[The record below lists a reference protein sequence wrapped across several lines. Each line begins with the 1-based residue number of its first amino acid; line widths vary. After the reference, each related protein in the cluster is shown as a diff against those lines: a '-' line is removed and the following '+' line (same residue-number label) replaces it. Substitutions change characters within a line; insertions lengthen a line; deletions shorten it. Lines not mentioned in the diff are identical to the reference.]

1 MEMKNIIENKKKF
14 IEWNLTK
21 WLYHETS
28 SVYDIHLKEITNL
41 SLLLNDLTSWDMK
54 SNIPF

>member
-1 MEMKNIIENKKKF
+1 MF

-41 SLLLNDLTSWDMK
+41 SLVERLNILGYEIKYSLLKD
-54 SNIPF
+54 I